1 MSEKGAIFIV
11 GVTVPREYEEEY
23 NEWSDN
29 VHAPMGL
36 KSRWIDKITRYK
48 KATLEAGDKLLEGD
62 HAEYLVIGEFKNK
75 EAFQAWR
82 ASPENKAMS
91 ADQEQ
96 KWAGRDWRVVKFRT
110 LYEPIGTWENK

>member
-11 GVTVPREYEEEY
+11 GITVPAEYEEEF

-36 KSRWIDKITRYK
+36 KSKWIDKITRYK
-48 KATLEAGDKLLEGD
+48 KATLKEGD
-62 HAEYLVIGEFKNK
+62 HAEYLVIGEFKNT

-96 KWAGRDWRVVKFRT
+96 KWVGRDWRVVKFRT
-110 LYEPIGTWENK
+110 LYEPIKSWENK